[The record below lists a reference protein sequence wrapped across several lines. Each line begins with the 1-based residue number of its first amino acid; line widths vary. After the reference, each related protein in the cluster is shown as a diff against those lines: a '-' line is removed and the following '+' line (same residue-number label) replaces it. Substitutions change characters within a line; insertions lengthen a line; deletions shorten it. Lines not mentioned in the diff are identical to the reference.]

1 MVGVLEV
8 AACAGT
14 TKETKGTKGK
24 SEPEANFPRFSL
36 EVFHDSHYG

>member
-14 TKETKGTKGK
+14 TKETKGK
-24 SEPEANFPRFSL
+24 SEPKAHFPRFSL
-36 EVFHDSHYG
+36 EVFHDCHYG